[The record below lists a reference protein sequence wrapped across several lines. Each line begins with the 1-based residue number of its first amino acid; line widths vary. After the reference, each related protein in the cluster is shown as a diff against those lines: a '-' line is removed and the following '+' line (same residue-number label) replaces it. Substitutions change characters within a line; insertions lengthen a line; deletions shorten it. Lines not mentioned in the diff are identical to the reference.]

1 MTAAPIEG
9 ETVVATAA
17 EIVEVAVA
25 GQGAEA
31 EADDAGMAVEDAVD
45 AEAAD
50 TAAMEEGVATSHGFA
65 LIKGCDESRGLLFIH
80 RRKRTEHRAI

>member
-25 GQGAEA
+25 DRVAEA
-31 EADDAGMAVEDAVD
+31 ADDAGMAVEDAVD
-45 AEAAD
+45 AEAD
-50 TAAMEEGVATSHGFA
+50 TAGMEEGVATSHGFA

-80 RRKRTEHRAI
+80 RRKRTERRAI